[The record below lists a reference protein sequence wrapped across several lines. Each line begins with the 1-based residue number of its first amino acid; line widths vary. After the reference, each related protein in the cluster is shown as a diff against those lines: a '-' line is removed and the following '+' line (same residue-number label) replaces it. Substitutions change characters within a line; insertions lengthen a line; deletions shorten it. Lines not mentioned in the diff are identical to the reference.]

1 MPPAGGTHTFGP
13 GYPLLRRVAGGAVV
27 QIAPM
32 RNMPANRLAGL
43 KARES
48 VSQSMDPYADV
59 HKSPGVVVCT
69 ACHAIHERG
78 TWKWGEAPTS
88 ATSAL
93 CPACRRISDRCPAH
107 VLRLE
112 GVPMDQRSELV
123 AMVHRVSDEESRE
136 HPLERLMSLDDTA
149 DRIEIRTTGVQLPR
163 RLRASIARAFRQR
176 FASKFSTDHSA
187 MTWKAAFAR

>member
-1 MPPAGGTHTFGP
+1 MPHAGGTPTLGLL
-13 GYPLLRRVAGGAVV
+13 YPVLRRVDGGVV
-27 QIAPM
+27 AQTDRM
-32 RNMPANRLAGL
+32 RNMPANRIAGL
-43 KARES
+43 KARQS
-48 VSQSMDPYADV
+48 VSQSTDPYADV
-59 HKSPGVVVCT
+59 HKPSGVVVCT
-69 ACHAIHERG
+69 TCHAIHERG

-112 GVPMDQRSELV
+112 GVPKDQRTELV
-123 AMVHRVSDEESRE
+123 AMVHRVADEESRE
-136 HPLERLMSLDDTA
+136 HPLERLMSLEDTA

-163 RLRASIARAFRQR
+163 RLRASISRAFRQR

-187 MTWKAAFAR
+187 MTWKVASAH